1 MERIPENIADDI
13 KKLVKELK
21 GLGRNDLLLQA
32 IGLSTLEELRIEAA
46 KANLSRLLITKDY
59 RFILVDYNNIEI
71 NLFPIH
77 KAVYLLFLAHPE
89 GIEFKHLIE
98 YRDELLYY
106 YQQIAKSIDRQKTI
120 ESIDR
125 LIDPFDNS
133 INEKCSYI
141 KNCFLKLMDEYSAYY
156 YIISSH
162 TQRHIAGSSR
172 IWYKRLK
179 IITLPRHFVIQEH

>member
-13 KKLVKELK
+13 KRLVEELK

-46 KANLSRLLITKDY
+46 KANLSSLLITKDY

-77 KAVYLLFLAHPE
+77 KTVYLLFLAHPE

-106 YQQIAKSIDRQKTI
+106 YQQIAKSVDRQKTI

-141 KNCFLKLMDEYSAYY
+141 KNCFLKLMDEYLAYY